1 MKKNNIIY
9 VWLLALGFFSC
20 QSEFENKINDSTYY
34 AGEADFSSYV
44 AIGNSLTAGYM
55 DGTIYR
61 TGQQNSFPN
70 LLAGQFRIV
79 GGGDF
84 TQPSFEQDVNDLGG
98 LLLGGNPIASTRL
111 IINAAVGGPQNISGV
126 PTIEVSEL
134 QQKAYHNMGVPG
146 AKSYHLLASGY
157 GNLAGVATGQA
168 NPFFVRHA
176 TSSSTTVLADALS
189 MNPTFFTNWIGANDV
204 LTYATSGG
212 TGVDQTGN
220 LDPSTYGAA
229 DITDPNVFANVYSN
243 LIEALTANGAK
254 GVVATVPSI
263 TAIPFFTTIPYAPLN
278 SADANF
284 AASIPQLQMLY
295 GALNQMYAAL
305 NITGRNLVV
314 NTDGYTPLLIKDES
328 LTDVGASLQA
338 AAQASNNP
346 LLQSLAPL
354 LALHF
359 GQVRQATPND
369 LILLTTRSAIATEAD
384 GIPAPL
390 NMYGITFP
398 LEDKM
403 VLTATEIGYINTATV
418 AYNNTIRTVA
428 QNKGLAVADMNAIM
442 NKLVQG
448 LKTADNQIY
457 TANYFTPSKIHT
469 TLFSLDGVHPNA
481 KGYAV
486 IANEIIK
493 VINAHYNAYIPQ
505 LDVSK
510 YPTIKI
516 LTSN

>member
-1 MKKNNIIY
+1 MKNNIIY
-9 VWLLALGFFSC
+9 VSLLTLGLISC
-20 QSEFENKINDSTYY
+20 QSEFENEINSSTYY
-34 AGEADFSSYV
+34 SGDADLRTYV
-44 AIGNSLTAGYM
+44 AVGNSLTAGYM
-55 DGTIYR
+55 DGTIFR

-70 LLAGQFRIV
+70 LLSNQFKVV
-79 GGGDF
+79 GGGEF

-98 LLLGGNPIASTRL
+98 LLLGGNQIAGTRL
-111 IINAAVGGPQNISGV
+111 IINAAAGGPENITGV
-126 PTIEVSEL
+126 PQVEVSDL

-146 AKSYHLLASGY
+146 AKSFHLLASGY

-176 TSSSTTVLADALS
+176 TSPSTTVLADALS
-189 MNPTFFTNWIGANDV
+189 MNPTFFTNWIGSNDV
-204 LTYATSGG
+204 LAYATSGG
-212 TGVDQTGN
+212 VGVDQTGN
-220 LDPSTYGAA
+220 YDPATYGGT

-243 LIEALTANGAK
+243 IIDALTANGAK
-254 GVVATVPSI
+254 GVVATVPSV
-263 TAIPFFTTIPYAPLN
+263 TSIPFFTTVPYAPL
-278 SADANF
+278 SSEDQNF
-284 AASIPQLQMLY
+284 SASIPELQTLY
-295 GALNQMYAAL
+295 GVVNQIYAAL

-314 NTDGYTPLLIKDES
+314 NTEGYTPLLIKDES

-338 AAQASNNP
+338 AAMASGNP
-346 LLQSLAPL
+346 LLESLAPL
-354 LALHF
+354 LAAHF
-359 GQVRQATPND
+359 GQVRQATAND
-369 LILLTTRSAIATEAD
+369 LILLTTRSVIGKPAE

-390 NMYGITFP
+390 NLYGITFP
-398 LEDKM
+398 LEDSM
-403 VLTATEIGYINTATV
+403 VLTQTEVTLINTATA

-428 QNKGLAVADMNAIM
+428 QSKGLAVADMNEIM

-448 LKTADNQIY
+448 LRTADNQIY
-457 TANYFTPSKIHT
+457 TANYFTPSRIHT

-493 VINAHYNAYIPQ
+493 VINMHYNAHIPQ
-505 LDVSK
+505 IDVSK